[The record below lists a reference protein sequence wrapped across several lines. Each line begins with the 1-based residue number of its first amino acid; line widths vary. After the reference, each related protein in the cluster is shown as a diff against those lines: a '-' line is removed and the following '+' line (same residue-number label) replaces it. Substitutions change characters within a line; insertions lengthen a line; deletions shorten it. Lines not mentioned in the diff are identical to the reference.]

1 MKCSKNLINS
11 SYSYLGRVYNFTIS
25 KEWRMIAVNFRQA
38 PYFETGSFN
47 TLAYVY
53 LDAEPVKDPIV
64 FD

>member
-1 MKCSKNLINS
+1 
-11 SYSYLGRVYNFTIS
+11 
-25 KEWRMIAVNFRQA
+25 MIAVNFRQA
-38 PYFETGSFN
+38 PYFETGSFK

>member
-1 MKCSKNLINS
+1 
-11 SYSYLGRVYNFTIS
+11 
-25 KEWRMIAVNFRQA
+25 MIAVNFRQA